1 MPRSLFDD
9 QEPEPPRPSREE
21 TSRAAS
27 PLAERMRP
35 RNLSEVA
42 GQEKVVGE
50 GGFLR
55 RAIAADRVPSLIFWG
70 PPGTG
75 KTTLA
80 RIIATETSSHFVP
93 FSAVTSGIKEVKE
106 VMAEAVR
113 LRKAQG
119 RRTLLFVDEIHRFN
133 RAQQDAFLP
142 YVESGE
148 IVLVGA
154 TTENPSFELNGAL
167 LSRCR
172 VVLLEPL
179 SPTAVATVLAR
190 ALADVERGLGK
201 DGVGADDDAL
211 AAVAQLASGDA
222 RRALNLLEV
231 VVA

>member
-1 MPRSLFDD
+1 M
-9 QEPEPPRPSREE
+9 
-21 TSRAAS
+21 
-27 PLAERMRP
+27 
-35 RNLSEVA
+35 
-42 GQEKVVGE
+42 GE

-80 RIIATETSSHFVP
+80 RIIATVTSSHFVP

-142 YVESGE
+142 YVESGRR
-148 IVLVGA
+148 GA
-154 TTENPSFELNGAL
+154 GGGHD
-167 LSRCR
+167 R
-172 VVLLEPL
+172 EPL
-179 SPTAVATVLAR
+179 LRAQRGAPLPLPGDRAGAAPPRGPGRHDAPGPRRSRAGAGGVRRRGGRRGARGAGAARLGGCPEGPESPGAGGRPTRRGVDGSMPRPCAGSPSAR
-190 ALADVERGLGK
+190 CCSTTSRGR
-201 DGVGADDDAL
+201 
-211 AAVAQLASGDA
+211 STTT
-222 RRALNLLEV
+222 
-231 VVA
+231 

>member
-1 MPRSLFDD
+1 
-9 QEPEPPRPSREE
+9 QEPISARPAEPE
-21 TSRAAS
+21 TPGAAA

-35 RNLSEVA
+35 RTLAEVVGQRKVA
-42 GQEKVVGE
+42 GES
-50 GGFLR
+50 GFLS

-80 RIIATETSSHFVP
+80 RIIATATSSHFVP

-142 YVESGE
+142 YVASGDV
-148 IVLVGA
+148 VLGGA
-154 TTENPSFELNGAL
+154 TPGNPSFDLNGRL
-167 LSRCR
+167 RPGC
-172 VVLLEPL
+172 
-179 SPTAVATVLAR
+179 
-190 ALADVERGLGK
+190 
-201 DGVGADDDAL
+201 
-211 AAVAQLASGDA
+211 
-222 RRALNLLEV
+222 
-231 VVA
+231 